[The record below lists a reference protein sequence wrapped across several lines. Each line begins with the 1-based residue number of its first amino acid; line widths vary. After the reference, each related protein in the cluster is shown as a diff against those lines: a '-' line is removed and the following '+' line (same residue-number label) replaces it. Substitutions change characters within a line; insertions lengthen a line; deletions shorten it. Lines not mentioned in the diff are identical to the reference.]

1 MVIFLSIFC
10 ISVLIFA
17 AGVVGY
23 LISDSLR
30 DRRQNY
36 MMKINDGRF

>member
-1 MVIFLSIFC
+1 MVIFITVFSIS
-10 ISVLIFA
+10 ILVFA

-36 MMKINDGRF
+36 MMRINDGRL